1 MKKIIL
7 FQIVIWVFL
16 GTFCTAQEENYEGL
30 GGAIFDEKENAASER
45 TLLEDF
51 YMGAEDEAIPLAYS
65 LKEYAPTA
73 RRQSGSTCVG
83 YAVSNALSIMTSRR
97 DGVTELIN
105 KDKNVFSAH
114 YIFNQIQQLGCR
126 AGARISEAMDLIKY
140 QGDCHASL
148 FEDSNQNCGL
158 QPSEAAKKHALQNKV
173 KDYASLFPYS
183 EADAK
188 KIYLTKKEL
197 ARGRPV
203 VIGMAIPQSFYL
215 ANSGTQMLNTSI
227 ASPKPVTRHAMCV
240 VGYDDTKGAFEI
252 MNSWGTHWA
261 NKGFIWMK
269 YEDYGKYV
277 EYGYAGFIGDA
288 APQYPQIAENQVKLT
303 GEFAFR
309 FPTDVDENTGNPIF
323 TEMTPGFNGS
333 NYIVFDWEVHNVY
346 QLLGRAMTQY
356 SYTYVFSIDAQNKA
370 QLHFPR
376 SVYIAEEIP
385 DDLDAAPLK
394 KPIVLGPQAS
404 ITIPNELTALQSIHK
419 GVDNIYVIY
428 SHVEIP
434 DIQERI
440 KQVRASAETNINI
453 RLKNGFADVLIPE
466 KDIKYSIN
474 EMGFTASSTR
484 GIAVPIALEVV
495 IN

>member
-7 FQIVIWVFL
+7 FQIIAWIFF
-16 GTFCTAQEENYEGL
+16 GTFCTAQEDYEGL
-30 GGAIFDEKENAASER
+30 GGAIFDEKENIASKR
-45 TLLEDF
+45 ILLENF
-51 YMGAEDEAIPLAYS
+51 YMGAADEALPLEYS

-73 RRQSGSTCVG
+73 RRQNASTCVAH
-83 YAVSNALSIMTSRR
+83 AVSNALTIMTSRK
-97 DGVTELIN
+97 DGITDRIS

-114 YIFNQIQQLGCR
+114 YIFNQIQPLGCR
-126 AGARISEAMDLIKY
+126 AGARISEAMDLVKN
-140 QGDCHASL
+140 QGDCYANL
-148 FEDSNQNCGL
+148 FEDATYNCGL
-158 QPSEAAKKHALQNKV
+158 QPSEAAKQQALQNRI
-173 KDYASLFPYS
+173 KDYYSLFPYD
-183 EADAK
+183 EADTQ

-197 ARGRPV
+197 AQGRPI

-215 ANSGTQMLNTSI
+215 ASTGTQMLNTSI

-277 EYGYAGFIGDA
+277 EYGYAGIIDSVS
-288 APQYPQIAENQVKLT
+288 PQYPQIAENQITLT

-309 FPTDVDENTGNPIF
+309 FPTDVDERTGNPIF
-323 TEMTPGFNGS
+323 TEMSPGFNGS
-333 NYIVFDWEVHNVY
+333 NYIVFDWKVHDVY

-356 SYTYVFSIDAQNKA
+356 SYTYVFSIDAENKA
-370 QLHFPR
+370 QLHFPH
-376 SVYIAEEIP
+376 SVYIESEIP
-385 DDLDAAPLK
+385 DDLDAAALK
-394 KPIVLGPQAS
+394 KPMVLGPQAS
-404 ITIPNELTALQSIHK
+404 MTIPNDLTAFQSIHK

-428 SHVEIP
+428 SHTEIP

-440 KQVRASAETNINI
+440 KRVRASAETNINT
-453 RLKNGFADVLIPE
+453 RLKMGFADLLIPE
-466 KDIKYSIN
+466 KDIKYSTN
-474 EMGFTASSTR
+474 EMGFTASSTQ